1 MNAVAREVK
10 AWNREECPERDIK
23 IVFFSYGAI
32 SMPPVVMDENKVPV
46 VDENGNYTAYSDE
59 YILEDNLVV
68 QVCGFGNDVCDIHS
82 TNSESDYQRIAR
94 WRAVCDQFFFWCYS
108 TTFSN
113 YMIPFNCVETRGEL
127 YEFMYGQGAELIFDN
142 AQYGTAYS
150 SDFGTFKSYIYSQMM
165 WNVRGDLDQLIE
177 NFFNNY
183 YGEAAPAMK
192 KMYSEYR
199 SYMKY
204 LYEVKNLGY
213 YIHGAAQYATA
224 EAWPYQR
231 IQGFLSCIDE
241 AFAAIEPLQ
250 SSDPDRYETLH
261 TRILREEITY
271 RYLELYI
278 YPGTFSTDAYSAA
291 INQLLLDCYTAG
303 ITEGAEP
310 RFHCRIFILMIGEN
324 IILSDKEEYYEKKNQ
339 NRGNVFAVLDS
350 FYGIVSAVGCNNGG
364 EEENVSITLSPT
376 QITILEYEEEVVTAT
391 LTGAEGSITW
401 ESSDESVVIVE
412 NGHIYGT
419 GEGSATVTARYGDA
433 HAECAVTVT
442 DSPYVPTLRLNADPL
457 TLKRGAEYTIEPAI
471 YLGSESFALP
481 ADTAVT
487 SSAEVVTAVLAVDGS
502 VVITAAGVTSSAAEV
517 KISCTWRGVL
527 LEQTLSVT
535 VVEDAAIE
543 LSETALSLHV
553 YDADGSLNEYGVYAS
568 RQITASVYYEGV
580 EQSAAQ
586 VTYAS
591 DNQSVATVSADGT
604 VIAAAAGSANITV
617 TWQAPSGIPVTAVCA
632 VTVTVGEVDIGDTVL
647 YKTEADGAAGN
658 RSFRIH
664 FRSDGRAGIRRN
676 GRSRRCNRERRG
688 EQDRL

>member
-1 MNAVAREVK
+1 MKKLSVKIVGILLCAVCALSLLGCNGGGGSADYQKSPAEYAPGTTHIYNVSDSAYRLVSGGTSDYTIVYPASATDTDMALAVSELRTFVEEGTGAMLPARTDAQHTGTEKIISLGATAQMSGNQTLTAKLQGTDLGANGFIVYTLGDSVYIMGNTSCAVLWGVYEFLYRELNYSYYAENCYSLDTGVRDLTLKQFDITDVPDIQYRVTGNGDDMIDRVHLRRMRYNVYADAYNAEGIGFAHNYYDFLPRDTYYAQHPEWYSTDGTQLCFTRDFEGLKNEVVKLIIEKLEADPTKNYIPFMHNDGGLWCQCSSCQADRSLYDSEGANNTAVLIRFMNAVAKEVK
-10 AWNREECPERDIK
+10 AWNLEECPERDIK

-291 INQLLLDCYTAG
+291 MNQLLLDCYTAG
-303 ITEGAEP
+303 ITEGAE
-310 RFHCRIFILMIGEN
+310 H
-324 IILSDKEEYYEKKNQ
+324 
-339 NRGNVFAVLDS
+339 
-350 FYGIVSAVGCNNGG
+350 
-364 EEENVSITLSPT
+364 VSIAEFLS
-376 QITILEYEEEVVTAT
+376 
-391 LTGAEGSITW
+391 
-401 ESSDESVVIVE
+401 
-412 NGHIYGT
+412 
-419 GEGSATVTARYGDA
+419 
-433 HAECAVTVT
+433 
-442 DSPYVPTLRLNADPL
+442 
-457 TLKRGAEYTIEPAI
+457 
-471 YLGSESFALP
+471 
-481 ADTAVT
+481 
-487 SSAEVVTAVLAVDGS
+487 
-502 VVITAAGVTSSAAEV
+502 
-517 KISCTWRGVL
+517 
-527 LEQTLSVT
+527 
-535 VVEDAAIE
+535 
-543 LSETALSLHV
+543 
-553 YDADGSLNEYGVYAS
+553 
-568 RQITASVYYEGV
+568 
-580 EQSAAQ
+580 
-586 VTYAS
+586 
-591 DNQSVATVSADGT
+591 
-604 VIAAAAGSANITV
+604 
-617 TWQAPSGIPVTAVCA
+617 
-632 VTVTVGEVDIGDTVL
+632 
-647 YKTEADGAAGN
+647 
-658 RSFRIH
+658 
-664 FRSDGRAGIRRN
+664 
-676 GRSRRCNRERRG
+676 
-688 EQDRL
+688 